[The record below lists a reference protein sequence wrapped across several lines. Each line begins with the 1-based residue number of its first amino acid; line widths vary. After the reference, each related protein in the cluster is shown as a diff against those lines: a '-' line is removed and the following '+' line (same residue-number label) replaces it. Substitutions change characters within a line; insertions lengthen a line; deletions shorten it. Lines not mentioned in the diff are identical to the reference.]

1 MNELP
6 LDKVLQL
13 VANFGMAGI
22 VLLIWWVGQRDI
34 QRMLEQYRNDMIEQR
49 QMYANNAELCK
60 RYCQLAEDQRDVIV
74 MNTQAITRL
83 VSSIDGNQYCPMIR
97 LEKRS
102 KGLQE

>member
-1 MNELP
+1 MSEIP
-6 LDKVLQL
+6 LDKVIQL

-34 QRMLEQYRNDMIEQR
+34 QRLMSQYHDDMIEQR

-60 RYCQLAEDQRDVIV
+60 RYLQLAEDQRDVIV
-74 MNTQAITRL
+74 MNTQAMTRL

-97 LEKRS
+97 LEKRA
-102 KGLQE
+102 KGAQG